1 MKIKKIYF
9 QCGPFNISMEA
20 EQQVQDLLFN
30 LYADFYTFKSA
41 SCLPPCKTVGYK
53 AFHKSY
59 DAKSGRYNLH
69 ISTFADIFLGG
80 YSMYLIFDQTVDLYK
95 SNLVVDTFTL
105 FTHVG
110 GEMGFCKEILW
121 ILFTIFNG
129 FEYVRRY
136 ITSK

>member
-1 MKIKKIYF
+1 
-9 QCGPFNISMEA
+9 
-20 EQQVQDLLFN
+20 
-30 LYADFYTFKSA
+30 
-41 SCLPPCKTVGYK
+41 
-53 AFHKSY
+53 
-59 DAKSGRYNLH
+59 
-69 ISTFADIFLGG
+69 
-80 YSMYLIFDQTVDLYK
+80 MYLIFDQTVDLYK